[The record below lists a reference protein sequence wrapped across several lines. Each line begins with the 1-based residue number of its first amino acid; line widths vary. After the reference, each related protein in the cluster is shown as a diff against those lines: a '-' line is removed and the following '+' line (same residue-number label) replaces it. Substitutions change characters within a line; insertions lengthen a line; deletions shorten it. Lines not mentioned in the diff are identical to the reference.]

1 VHLRDTDLLGDLSLR
16 HLPEET
22 QYENGAFALRQLLQ
36 QRTERVAVFDE
47 IKVGVDLADP
57 LRRGGVAVAVQG
69 IKCAHLITGLGLESV
84 QNLIQVN
91 TEVLG
96 QFRRLWGAG

>member
-1 VHLRDTDLLGDLSLR
+1 VHLRDADLLGDLSLG
-16 HLPEET
+16 HLLEET
-22 QYENGAFALRQLLQ
+22 QYENSAFALRQLLQ
-36 QRTERVAVFDE
+36 QRAERVAVFDQ
-47 IKVGVDLADP
+47 IKVGVDFTDA

-96 QFRRLWGAG
+96 EFRRSWGAG